1 VVTKARKLARRDGRA
16 DITPVDAMR
25 AIDTLRPSGAGQ
37 ADYFTMLAVQ
47 ACNDTDLLPP
57 RFAALLDDRATLA
70 RQIQDQEP
78 APRRKVD
85 L

>member
-1 VVTKARKLARRDGRA
+1 
-16 DITPVDAMR
+16 
-25 AIDTLRPSGAGQ
+25 
-37 ADYFTMLAVQ
+37 MLAVQ

-57 RFAALLDDRATLA
+57 RYAALLDDRANLA

-78 APRRKVD
+78 AGRRKVD